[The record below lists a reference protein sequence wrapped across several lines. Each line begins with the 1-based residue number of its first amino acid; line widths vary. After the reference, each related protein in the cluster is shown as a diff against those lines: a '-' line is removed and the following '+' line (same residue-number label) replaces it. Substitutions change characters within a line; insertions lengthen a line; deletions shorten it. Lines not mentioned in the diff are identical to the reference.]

1 MLNLSDENKAL
12 CFQDSVQKPLYV
24 FLYTWVT
31 NDSESGGGHWQYWKT
46 IQDEELIA
54 ESLEITDGCLDDSE
68 FKFGTYVVPEF
79 KIKRKYSALDYT
91 DLLAIPIQQ
100 IGTEYIAY
108 CRGHVLSDESSE
120 DKQYSTMTIR
130 SQIGDH
136 MDIDVA
142 NQLNTFGIT
151 AIADDIITGILRNTS
166 RIWVEDLETSF
177 KNASKV
183 INFTNVELP
192 ETMTTS
198 EFIQRAGE
206 FLGANA
212 RVKDKWLKRDVEMS
226 NGILRPMSGSDENLI
241 DASLL
246 IDGYMS
252 PTDANTI
259 FPPTANKEKTTAYI
273 PVYGGCS
280 LTFNTK
286 VTIPNTGYLSY
297 KYHFFDENKQPI
309 GNEVT
314 EHLTT
319 LKGYQDFTVDNIAVP
334 DGAYYI
340 RFSNRMYDDG
350 VMSLVNN
357 GSNSLVS
364 AYPQLEFFRICG
376 EKIALEDAVDSTK
389 SLGSHP
395 EYKRLQYID
404 TDGGAYFNTGVTDGQ
419 DTAFKYKYS
428 EEDVLGHR
436 QHKISSNTLFAPSNV
451 DTDGTNAI
459 YVHKFG
465 GDTYI
470 ANVYGRLK
478 DIRAFFGY
486 GNEVWVNQ
494 YYQLVGTGTISSTS
508 KLYLNTFQGAPTN
521 SSYWSRGKM
530 FYAQIYNKVSSG
542 SDFDIIADMIPVVSK
557 DGQIGMYDIKRLAFY
572 PSETS
577 KSFVAPPALEK
588 YEADHFITLNVNN
601 NPIIFDSVVVRTKVG
616 SQLYYETPLQPY
628 FNQVSGKTLT
638 IENNIFFDAMSLNK
652 GADATELCVD
662 DIAAY
667 MESLDD
673 IYGETLSLP
682 YAPFMESGDLMVVN
696 TDPSPDLPEGY
707 LPLNSITMMG
717 STNIQTNCYVKTYD
731 FEFDVTFKIPKASNY
746 GGTMT
751 VFQTQYE
758 LPSKHHYLQL
768 TYIKNESKLRLMIG
782 HELSTS
788 SEYYAEIV
796 FPACPQEQ
804 VINLHVNYDGA
815 TLRYSGDL
823 GIGEQ
828 SVTVAAYQ
836 DVEEE
841 NEYNRIYLGASGL
854 GANYVTI
861 YDFKFINHHKEEVWN
876 DIFNDGVHNHNL
888 IAQPYQDS
896 TKTQNG
902 VTYMLNSDGSLTLNG
917 TSSGVS
923 PFVFNHFS
931 LPAGKYYWETE
942 LPQDCTWT
950 LGGITSGLG
959 ATGTYNVTA
968 SLARSNSYW
977 ILNVPRA
984 GITFNNVT
992 IKQPKLYRE
1001 NTPSTLLQLDFPL
1014 EGEDLAPEDYS
1025 GSSNTLFTFDSDGDI
1040 TVNAGITADNSNL
1053 LTMYYFSGS
1062 AVDAFKGKTI
1072 TLDVDTLPY
1081 YANVKYQID
1090 YYADNG
1096 IHQETDSNFTIDFP
1110 ENLQFLVFSFGNT
1123 NSVIGTTQTFTVKK
1137 PRLILPES
1145 KQLRLQL
1152 ASKNLI
1158 PYPYVNQP
1166 TTITG
1171 ITFTY
1176 NSDGTVT
1183 ADGTATS
1190 NVYNWIIPSQSGI
1203 SFAAGEYTMSG
1214 CPSGGST
1221 TTYYLSDGNSLND
1234 TGNGS
1239 RTTYQTDG
1247 KRGVCI
1253 CILKDTTVS
1262 NLVFKPQIEKGLVTS
1277 PIYSPYILNFSEIS
1291 ATRCGKNLF
1300 DISSVVGFQ
1309 TIRDLTYQSYYGSVS
1324 EDKVITCRFGSYGQG
1339 LVLKDWSKY
1348 LKAGTY
1354 TISADCYYPTTANTV
1369 KYEITANLPQFG
1381 ISSQNQTKTITPDTW
1396 TRLSFTI
1403 NVASEGNC
1411 YLLLQ
1416 PVGNAGAFYPINV
1429 QFKNVQVEEGF
1440 TATDYEPYQGQTA
1453 SANETG
1459 AVSGI
1464 TSLYPLTTLMTNN
1477 AGALIAEV
1485 EEYDGD
1491 ILKTVESDLT
1501 PVFDTEKHKAAMYDS
1516 ISGIGRSIRGEK
1528 SAVGYES
1535 KKRAVPLLAVHSQ
1548 GIHSM
1553 IADISNNIKN

>member
-142 NQLNTFGIT
+142 NQLNTFGTT
-151 AIADDIITGILRNTS
+151 ATADDIITGILRNTS

-259 FPPTANKEKTTAYI
+259 FTPTANKEKTTAYI

-297 KYHFFDENKQPI
+297 KYHFFDENQQPI

-357 GSNSLVS
+357 GSNSLVA

-588 YEADHFITLNVNN
+588 YEAGHFITLNVNN

-717 STNIQTNCYVKTYD
+717 SANIQTNCYVKTYD

-804 VINLHVNYDGA
+804 VINLHVSYDGT

-828 SVTVAAYQ
+828 SVSVAAYQ

-841 NEYNRIYLGASGL
+841 NEYNRIYLGASSL

-861 YDFKFINHHKEEVWN
+861 YGFKFINRHKEEVWN

-902 VTYMLNSDGSLTLNG
+902 VTYTLNSDGSLTLNG

-931 LPAGKYYWETE
+931 LPAGKYYWDTE

-950 LGGITSGLG
+950 LGGVAGGLG
-959 ATGTYNVTA
+959 AIGTYNVTA
-968 SLARSNSYW
+968 SLAQSNSYW

-1014 EGEDLAPEDYS
+1014 EGENLAPEDYS

-1123 NSVIGTTQTFTVKK
+1123 NSVIGTTQTFAVKK
-1137 PRLILPES
+1137 PRLILYKPQ
-1145 KQLRLQL
+1145 QLRLQL

-1158 PYPYVNQP
+1158 PYPYYDTTKTVN
-1166 TTITG
+1166 G
-1171 ITFTY
+1171 ITFTDNGDGSVTISGTASDNAYFDLQRNADYGTQPINAINKNSATNGVYTASSRIYY
-1176 NSDGTVT
+1176 NAVNKTVT
-1183 ADGTATS
+1183 INILSGTTLDET
-1190 NVYNWIIPSQSGI
+1190 VYPQVELGTTPT
-1203 SFAAGEYTMSG
+1203 AYT
-1214 CPSGGST
+1214 
-1221 TTYYLSDGNSLND
+1221 
-1234 TGNGS
+1234 
-1239 RTTYQTDG
+1239 
-1247 KRGVCI
+1247 
-1253 CILKDTTVS
+1253 
-1262 NLVFKPQIEKGLVTS
+1262 
-1277 PIYSPYILNFSEIS
+1277 PYISDLTSVN

-1300 DISSVVGFQ
+1300 DISSVIGYQ

-1369 KYEITANLPQFG
+1369 KYKITANLPQFG
-1381 ISSQNQTKTITPDTW
+1381 ISSPNQTKTITPDTW

-1528 SAVGYES
+1528 SAVSYES

>member
-142 NQLNTFGIT
+142 NQLNTFGTT
-151 AIADDIITGILRNTS
+151 ATADDIITGILRNTS

-252 PTDANTI
+252 PIDANTI
-259 FPPTANKEKTTAYI
+259 LLPTANKEKTTAYI

-297 KYHFFDENKQPI
+297 KYHFFDENQQPI

-357 GSNSLVS
+357 GSNSLVA

-451 DTDGTNAI
+451 DTNGTNAI

-494 YYQLVGTGTISSTS
+494 YYQLVGAGTISSTS

-530 FYAQIYNKVSSG
+530 FYAQIYNKVSSD
-542 SDFDIIADMIPVVSK
+542 SDFGIIADMIPVVSK

-601 NPIIFDSVVVRTKVG
+601 TPIIFDSVVVRTKVG

-717 STNIQTNCYVKTYD
+717 GANIQTNCYVQTYD

-782 HELSTS
+782 HELSIS

-804 VINLHVNYDGA
+804 VINLHVSYDGT

-828 SVTVAAYQ
+828 SVSVAAYQ

-841 NEYNRIYLGASGL
+841 NDYNRIYLGASSL

-861 YDFKFINHHKEEVWN
+861 YDFKFINRHKEKVWN

-896 TKTQNG
+896 TKTVNG
-902 VTYMLNSDGSLTLNG
+902 VTYTLNSDGSLTLNG
-917 TSSGVS
+917 TSLGVS
-923 PFVFNHFS
+923 PFVFNHFA
-931 LPAGKYYWETE
+931 LPVGKYYWETE

-950 LGGITSGLG
+950 LGGVTGGLG

-968 SLARSNSYW
+968 SLAQSDSYW
-977 ILNVPRA
+977 ILNVPRV
-984 GITFNNVT
+984 GITFNDVA

-1025 GSSNTLFTFDSDGDI
+1025 GSSNALFTFDSDGDI

-1090 YYADNG
+1090 YYADDG

-1137 PRLILPES
+1137 PRLILYKPQ
-1145 KQLRLQL
+1145 QLRLQL

-1158 PYPYVNQP
+1158 PYPYSDTTKTVN
-1166 TTITG
+1166 G
-1171 ITFTY
+1171 ITFTDNGDGSVTISGTASDNAYFNLQRNADYGTQPINAINKNSATNGVYTASSRIYY
-1176 NSDGTVT
+1176 NAVNKTVT
-1183 ADGTATS
+1183 I
-1190 NVYNWIIPSQSGI
+1190 NIPSGTTLDETVYPQVELGTTPT
-1203 SFAAGEYTMSG
+1203 AYT
-1214 CPSGGST
+1214 
-1221 TTYYLSDGNSLND
+1221 
-1234 TGNGS
+1234 
-1239 RTTYQTDG
+1239 
-1247 KRGVCI
+1247 
-1253 CILKDTTVS
+1253 
-1262 NLVFKPQIEKGLVTS
+1262 
-1277 PIYSPYILNFSEIS
+1277 PYISDFSTVNV
-1291 ATRCGKNLF
+1291 TRCGKNLTTPQQVYKGATAYSEEIFENKNCVRFSSSITIKNSPVAFKPNTQYTVSF
-1300 DISSVVGFQ
+1300 DVKTVLRSGQTTSGADDVFRFFYSDGTSSGAANIYTNTEWTHKV
-1309 TIRDLTYQSYYGSVS
+1309 LTS
-1324 EDKVITCRFGSYGQG
+1324 I
-1339 LVLKDWSKY
+1339 
-1348 LKAGTY
+1348 AG
-1354 TISADCYYPTTANTV
+1354 
-1369 KYEITANLPQFG
+1369 
-1381 ISSQNQTKTITPDTW
+1381 KTILYVGVTSAEFRSYSYVDIN
-1396 TRLSFTI
+1396 SFQ
-1403 NVASEGNC
+1403 
-1411 YLLLQ
+1411 L
-1416 PVGNAGAFYPINV
+1416 
-1429 QFKNVQVEEGF
+1429 EEGS
-1440 TATDYEPYQGQTA
+1440 TATAYEPYQGQTA

-1464 TSLYPLTTLMTNN
+1464 TSLYPLTTLMANN
-1477 AGALIAEV
+1477 AGALMVEV

-1528 SAVGYES
+1528 SAVSYES

>member
-91 DLLAIPIQQ
+91 DLLAIPIQE

-142 NQLNTFGIT
+142 NQLNTFGTT
-151 AIADDIITGILRNTS
+151 ATADDIITGILRNTS

-198 EFIQRAGE
+198 EFIQKAGE

-259 FPPTANKEKTTAYI
+259 FSPTAHKEKTTAYI

-376 EKIALEDAVDSTK
+376 EKIALEDAVDGTK
-389 SLGSHP
+389 LLDPFP

-451 DTDGTNAI
+451 DTDGTDTI

-465 GDTYI
+465 TGTNI

-478 DIRAFFGY
+478 DIRAFFGS
-486 GNEVWVNQ
+486 GREVWINQ
-494 YYQLVGTGTISSTS
+494 YYQLANTGTISSTS
-508 KLYLNTFQGAPTN
+508 KLYLNTYQGAPTN

-530 FYAQIYNKVSSG
+530 FYAQIYDKVSSD

-601 NPIIFDSVVVRTKVG
+601 NPIVFSSVAVRTKVG

-717 STNIQTNCYVKTYD
+717 GANIQTNCYVQTYD

-758 LPSKHHYLQL
+758 LPNKHHYLQL

-782 HELSTS
+782 HELSIS

-804 VINLHVNYDGA
+804 VINLHVSYDGA

-828 SVTVAAYQ
+828 SVSVAAYQ

-841 NEYNRIYLGASGL
+841 NEYNRIYLGASSL

-861 YDFKFINHHKEEVWN
+861 YDFKFINHHKEETWN
-876 DIFNDGVHNHNL
+876 NIFDE
-888 IAQPYQDS
+888 
-896 TKTQNG
+896 K
-902 VTYMLNSDGSLTLNG
+902 
-917 TSSGVS
+917 
-923 PFVFNHFS
+923 
-931 LPAGKYYWETE
+931 
-942 LPQDCTWT
+942 
-950 LGGITSGLG
+950 
-959 ATGTYNVTA
+959 
-968 SLARSNSYW
+968 
-977 ILNVPRA
+977 
-984 GITFNNVT
+984 
-992 IKQPKLYRE
+992 E
-1001 NTPSTLLQLDFPL
+1001 NTPSSLIQLDFPL

-1025 GSSNTLFTFDSDGDI
+1025 GSSNALFTFGSDGDI
-1040 TVNAGITADNSNL
+1040 TVNAGITSDGSNL

-1072 TLDVDTLPY
+1072 TLDVDTLPS

-1096 IHQETDSNFTIDFP
+1096 IHQETDSNLTIDLP
-1110 ENLQFLVFSFGNT
+1110 ENLQFLAFSFGNT
-1123 NSVIGTTQTFTVKK
+1123 NSIIGTTQTFTVKK

-1158 PYPYVNQP
+1158 PYPYVSQQ

-1262 NLVFKPQIEKGLVTS
+1262 NLVFKPQIEKGLITS

-1291 ATRCGKNLF
+1291 ATRCGKNLANCGEKADWYSPISYLTNLVVSNGAVSLPAVLAGEGIALNKNQIF
-1300 DISSVVGFQ
+1300 TNGGTFTIHANHTTPTGDVPANQYRYIIKLYKNNTVIKDITIDGWTYNQYYNAYWASGTSKSFTLPKDTVNSFEWGLGFLAYGDISAGTV
-1309 TIRDLTYQSYYGSVS
+1309 LTYSNIQIEQSLTS
-1324 EDKVITCRFGSYGQG
+1324 
-1339 LVLKDWSKY
+1339 
-1348 LKAGTY
+1348 
-1354 TISADCYYPTTANTV
+1354 TV
-1369 KYEITANLPQFG
+1369 
-1381 ISSQNQTKTITPDTW
+1381 
-1396 TRLSFTI
+1396 
-1403 NVASEGNC
+1403 
-1411 YLLLQ
+1411 
-1416 PVGNAGAFYPINV
+1416 
-1429 QFKNVQVEEGF
+1429 
-1440 TATDYEPYQGQTA
+1440 YEPYQGQTA
-1453 SANETG
+1453 NANEAG

-1516 ISGIGRSIRGEK
+1516 VSGIGRSIRGEK
-1528 SAVGYES
+1528 SAVSYES